1 MSAIDFHSHVLP
13 RIDDGSHSS
22 EESLGMLQISAS
34 QGIDVMAA
42 TSHFYATEDR
52 ISSFLNRRRCSEE
65 RLKERMNQELTKEER
80 IPRLIMGAEV
90 AFFTGISRA
99 ERLEE
104 LTYEGTDLLLLE
116 MPFTKWNKSEIEE
129 VRYILERRK
138 LRVMLAH
145 LERFL
150 MIPGNKKRI
159 YELMELPVYVQ
170 INAGSFERWGE
181 RRQISKMIRK
191 KEQIFLGSDCH
202 GIHHR
207 VPNLKNGREAL
218 EKMMGS
224 TFIDKMD
231 LFIGEDDRGVKTR
244 KTESDGTGQS
254 DVLELLVIDT
264 KKNTYHKLPIN
275 RDTITDVKSLDDD
288 GSYLATTKTQIALAH
303 AKGDGMELSCE
314 NTVDAV
320 SHMLYGIRIEG
331 YISLNMD
338 SIKILNHLAGGV
350 PVTIEDDFS
359 QSDPSLVMGQNITL
373 TDDQAMHYVHDRMN
387 VGDGTNECRMRRQKA
402 YVDALFPLYKAKL
415 QADSGFINEFYN
427 DLSDYMVTDMSVGE
441 MGNVANM
448 IMNSEDKGE
457 LSIKGTNAIAE
468 DDGFNEFTMDETSRG
483 EVAMELFFNKV
494 EK

>member
-1 MSAIDFHSHVLP
+1 MAKKYYS
-13 RIDDGSHSS
+13 RS
-22 EESLGMLQISAS
+22 EKEKLAKKLAAVVAVFVIVCTATVVIGHIVDNQKMNTGQKDAAAAS
-34 QGIDVMAA
+34 DIVTINGVKCKPNWDV
-42 TSHFYATEDR
+42 
-52 ISSFLNRRRCSEE
+52 
-65 RLKERMNQELTKEER
+65 Q
-80 IPRLIMGAEV
+80 
-90 AFFTGISRA
+90 
-99 ERLEE
+99 
-104 LTYEGTDLLLLE
+104 TY
-116 MPFTKWNKSEIEE
+116 
-129 VRYILERRK
+129 
-138 LRVMLAH
+138 
-145 LERFL
+145 
-150 MIPGNKKRI
+150 
-159 YELMELPVYVQ
+159 
-170 INAGSFERWGE
+170 
-181 RRQISKMIRK
+181 
-191 KEQIFLGSDCH
+191 
-202 GIHHR
+202 
-207 VPNLKNGREAL
+207 
-218 EKMMGS
+218 
-224 TFIDKMD
+224 

-320 SHMLYGIRIEG
+320 SNMLYGIRIEG

-387 VGDGTNECRMRRQKA
+387 VGD
-402 YVDALFPLYKAKL
+402 
-415 QADSGFINEFYN
+415 
-427 DLSDYMVTDMSVGE
+427 MSVGE

>member
-1 MSAIDFHSHVLP
+1 MAKKYYS
-13 RIDDGSHSS
+13 RS
-22 EESLGMLQISAS
+22 EKEKLYKKVFMAVTAFIVICTAVIGVGNMVDS
-34 QGIDVMAA
+34 QQMNTGKKEAAA
-42 TSHFYATEDR
+42 TTDIVTINGVKCKPNWDIE
-52 ISSFLNRRRCSEE
+52 
-65 RLKERMNQELTKEER
+65 
-80 IPRLIMGAEV
+80 
-90 AFFTGISRA
+90 
-99 ERLEE
+99 
-104 LTYEGTDLLLLE
+104 TY
-116 MPFTKWNKSEIEE
+116 
-129 VRYILERRK
+129 
-138 LRVMLAH
+138 
-145 LERFL
+145 
-150 MIPGNKKRI
+150 
-159 YELMELPVYVQ
+159 
-170 INAGSFERWGE
+170 
-181 RRQISKMIRK
+181 
-191 KEQIFLGSDCH
+191 
-202 GIHHR
+202 
-207 VPNLKNGREAL
+207 
-218 EKMMGS
+218 
-224 TFIDKMD
+224 

-275 RDTITDVKSLDDD
+275 RDTITDVKSLDDE

-303 AKGDGMELSCE
+303 ANGDGMELSCE

-320 SHMLYGIRIEG
+320 SNLLYGIRIDG
-331 YISLNMD
+331 YICLNMD
-338 SIKILNHLAGGV
+338 SIKVLNHLAGGV

-359 QSDPSLVMGQNITL
+359 QSDKSLVKGQTVTL

-402 YVDALFPLYKAKL
+402 YIDALFPLYKAKL
-415 QADSGFINEFYN
+415 QENSGFINDFYN
-427 DLSDYMVTDMSVGE
+427 QLSDYMVTDMSVGE

>member
-1 MSAIDFHSHVLP
+1 MAKKYYS
-13 RIDDGSHSS
+13 RS
-22 EESLGMLQISAS
+22 EKEKLAKKLAAVVAVFVIVCTATVVIGHIVDNQKMNTGQKDAAAAS
-34 QGIDVMAA
+34 DIVTINGVKCKPNWDV
-42 TSHFYATEDR
+42 
-52 ISSFLNRRRCSEE
+52 
-65 RLKERMNQELTKEER
+65 Q
-80 IPRLIMGAEV
+80 
-90 AFFTGISRA
+90 
-99 ERLEE
+99 
-104 LTYEGTDLLLLE
+104 TY
-116 MPFTKWNKSEIEE
+116 
-129 VRYILERRK
+129 
-138 LRVMLAH
+138 
-145 LERFL
+145 
-150 MIPGNKKRI
+150 
-159 YELMELPVYVQ
+159 
-170 INAGSFERWGE
+170 
-181 RRQISKMIRK
+181 
-191 KEQIFLGSDCH
+191 
-202 GIHHR
+202 
-207 VPNLKNGREAL
+207 
-218 EKMMGS
+218 
-224 TFIDKMD
+224 

-254 DVLELLVIDT
+254 DVLELLVI
-264 KKNTYHKLPIN
+264 
-275 RDTITDVKSLDDD
+275 
-288 GSYLATTKTQIALAH
+288 
-303 AKGDGMELSCE
+303 

-320 SHMLYGIRIEG
+320 SNMLYGIRIEG